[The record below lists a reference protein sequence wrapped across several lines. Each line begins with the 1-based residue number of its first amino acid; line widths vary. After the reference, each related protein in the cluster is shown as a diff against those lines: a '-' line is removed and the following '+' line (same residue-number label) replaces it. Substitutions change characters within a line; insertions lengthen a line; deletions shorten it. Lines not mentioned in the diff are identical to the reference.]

1 MDFSQYYD
9 QANKA
14 NAIKGEVLFR
24 LSDILPSLTKER
36 LSAIASNCQLSG
48 RSKMNK
54 QELASKL
61 QECLVDPEYVEAS
74 LVLTDHEEW
83 KLFER
88 LLGRASMQLNSK
100 KPSEYLFL
108 MSNGL
113 LFPFYDQG
121 KMFYVVPEEI
131 QEAYNKVHPEAFLYK
146 RERYEAVLQYCL
158 AAVNLYGYVE
168 IKRLFELYIEQNQ
181 DPLKEEEF
189 KGIIFFHLARP
200 QTFWMEQGYLISDY
214 FGHFDDL
221 KEFMNR
227 ARHKTFYTPDRKT
240 FLKYADSD
248 YYEMTPQLN
257 KLKDFI
263 MKNLSRD
270 RELVE
275 YLVDDIQLACSMEEP
290 LQSIIYE
297 FERRNII
304 FDDVE
309 QVKRLI
315 PLITDV
321 YNHTRLWSNRGHT
334 PAELGLS
341 KQLATQGLGITH
353 SQAKSVKIG
362 RNEPCPC
369 GSGKKYKKCCMN

>member
-1 MDFSQYYD
+1 
-9 QANKA
+9 
-14 NAIKGEVLFR
+14 
-24 LSDILPSLTKER
+24 
-36 LSAIASNCQLSG
+36 
-48 RSKMNK
+48 MNK

-61 QECLVDPEYVEAS
+61 QERLVDPEYVEAS
-74 LVLTDHEEW
+74 LVLTNHEEW

-88 LLGRASMQLNSK
+88 LLGRVSMQLNSK

-131 QEAYNKVHPEAFLYK
+131 QEAYNKVQSEAFLYK

-181 DPLKEEEF
+181 DPLNEEEF

-200 QTFWMEQGYLISDY
+200 QSFWMEQGYLISDY
-214 FGHFDDL
+214 FRDFDDL
-221 KEFMNR
+221 KELMDSTLF
-227 ARHKTFYTPDRKT
+227 KPYYTPDRET
-240 FLKYADSD
+240 FLKYAESD
-248 YYEMTPQLN
+248 YFEMTPQLN
-257 KLKDFI
+257 KLKKFI
-263 MKNLSRD
+263 LKNLSRD

-275 YLVDDIQLACSMEEP
+275 DLIDDIQLACSMEEP
-290 LQSIIYE
+290 LQSIIHE

-304 FDDVE
+304 FDDME
-309 QVKRLI
+309 QVNILI
-315 PLITDV
+315 SLITDV
-321 YNHTRLWSNRGHT
+321 HNHTRLWSNRGHT
-334 PAELGLS
+334 PVELSLS
-341 KQLATQGLGITH
+341 RKPETQGMGVSY